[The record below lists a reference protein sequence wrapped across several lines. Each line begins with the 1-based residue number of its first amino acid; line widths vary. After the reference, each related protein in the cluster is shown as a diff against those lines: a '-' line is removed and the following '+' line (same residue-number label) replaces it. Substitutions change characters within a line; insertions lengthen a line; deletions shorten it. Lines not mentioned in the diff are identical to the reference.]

1 VAFFVEPVNS
11 NTPYWGVLFGSIS
24 SAYIHARSIL
34 EYSPETRIEFS
45 KIFIPSFFS
54 VKKEFYL
61 DAMLIGSSWT
71 VSRFVTEKGLKSL
84 GNHFFGSDE
93 ERRKKIDS
101 IAITGSIFLS
111 SFVSFGCLYLAQRHF
126 SSYFPN
132 NETKLGLGELF
143 SSAMNLTNC
152 IFVGYLATIAKR
164 HFQR

>member
-1 VAFFVEPVNS
+1 
-11 NTPYWGVLFGSIS
+11 
-24 SAYIHARSIL
+24 
-34 EYSPETRIEFS
+34 
-45 KIFIPSFFS
+45 
-54 VKKEFYL
+54 
-61 DAMLIGSSWT
+61 MLIGSSWT

-111 SFVSFGCLYLAQRHF
+111 SFVSFGCLYLAQSHF
-126 SSYFPN
+126 STFFPN
-132 NETKLGLGELF
+132 EKKLGLSELF

-152 IFVGYLATIAKR
+152 MCVGYLATIAKR